1 MAASPVEFTDLFGDT
16 LLADILARDTTL
28 GPDLRMLNLDQA
40 DRRILLLKL
49 ADAYREIDTLTG
61 AEGMSAAADPDLWST
76 IEKLRAWVD
85 TAENK
90 LTGDAAKL
98 VHALKVAE
106 ESGEVAQAAIGA
118 LGRNVR
124 KGGVT
129 HSWDDVGH
137 ELVDVIVTAMVAL
150 DAIVPGRAPQMFA
163 ERLAYIAKRAGIAEE
178 RFDD

>member
-1 MAASPVEFTDLFGDT
+1 MTNLTATD
-16 LLADILARDTTL
+16 
-28 GPDLRMLNLDQA
+28 
-40 DRRILLLKL
+40 
-49 ADAYREIDTLTG
+49 
-61 AEGMSAAADPDLWST
+61 SDLWST

-85 TAENK
+85 TAGHEVSD
-90 LTGDAAKL
+90 DARRL

-124 KGGVT
+124 KGGIT
-129 HSWDDVGH
+129 HTWDDIGH

-150 DAIVPGRAPQMFA
+150 AAIVPERAPQMFA
-163 ERLAYIAKRAGIAEE
+163 ERLAYIATRAGIAEE